1 MSAATHPGSRDPDD
15 ELRNAP
21 NPDLAREQDVD
32 VPHDVADAVADDDAD
47 EDTVEVAR
55 QPVEGAS

>member
-1 MSAATHPGSRDPDD
+1 MSAATQPGSRDPDD
-15 ELRNAP
+15 ELREAP

-32 VPHDVADAVADDDAD
+32 VPHDVADDDAD